1 MNSNNKNNILFI
13 CSNMGVGGFQKSLVS
28 LLSCFDYKKYDVD
41 LLLFDPSGIY
51 MNLIPNEVH
60 IVHTNVEPEYFYNCG
75 SAVKCLIKRRKIIKA
90 LFRMFTGIIGI
101 FDKGFGALLMM
112 SIVPPIKKEYDA
124 AIDYNGQHILYYL
137 VNKIKSKRK
146 ISYFHNDYKK
156 WDYYEKMDRK
166 AYKEV
171 DAIVTVSDECVRS
184 MKTIFPEYADKVFC
198 IENIVSDKT
207 VNLYPVHS
215 NVFKDNF
222 DGIRLLT
229 VGRVCKDKGFDYA
242 CEALNYL
249 IDNSYKIKWYFVGP
263 VTEKDFCNNVLKK
276 YDVKGHIELLGVTDN
291 PYDYM
296 READIIV
303 QPSRIEGKSVAI
315 EEAKILNKPIVV
327 TNFST
332 VKNQILD
339 GRTGEVVGMS
349 GKELFE
355 GIKKMID
362 NPQIMLDIVNNQKR
376 LCRGNESEV
385 NKVYCLIENN
395 CFDD

>member
-1 MNSNNKNNILFI
+1 
-13 CSNMGVGGFQKSLVS
+13 
-28 LLSCFDYKKYDVD
+28 
-41 LLLFDPSGIY
+41 
-51 MNLIPNEVH
+51 
-60 IVHTNVEPEYFYNCG
+60 
-75 SAVKCLIKRRKIIKA
+75 
-90 LFRMFTGIIGI
+90 
-101 FDKGFGALLMM
+101 
-112 SIVPPIKKEYDA
+112 
-124 AIDYNGQHILYYL
+124 
-137 VNKIKSKRK
+137 
-146 ISYFHNDYKK
+146 
-156 WDYYEKMDRK
+156 MDRK

-184 MKTIFPEYADKVFC
+184 MKTIFPEYADKIFC